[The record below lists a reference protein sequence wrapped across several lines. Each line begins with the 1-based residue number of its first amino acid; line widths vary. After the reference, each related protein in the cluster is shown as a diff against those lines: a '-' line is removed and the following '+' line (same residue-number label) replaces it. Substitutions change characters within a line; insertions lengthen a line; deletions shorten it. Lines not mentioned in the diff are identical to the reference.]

1 MRQILLKLKHN
12 APNHLNPDPA
22 APALSKDTKTC
33 DVAAPSKAAVDA
45 NPTEVVVAA
54 CLLLDEFSVS
64 LTCDYRL
71 NITEIDYISYY
82 DKGEIECSELSYLFA
97 S

>member
-1 MRQILLKLKHN
+1 MSTLTHSVDSSFNDN
-12 APNHLNPDPA
+12 AADHVFLSHPSTTLHLRCWI
-22 APALSKDTKTC
+22 T
-33 DVAAPSKAAVDA
+33 
-45 NPTEVVVAA
+45 

>member
-1 MRQILLKLKHN
+1 MNSTGRGLSLATITNKKGTNRERELKTK
-12 APNHLNPDPA
+12 PDPSS
-22 APALSKDTKTC
+22 ALYYVIPFRS
-33 DVAAPSKAAVDA
+33 
-45 NPTEVVVAA
+45 
-54 CLLLDEFSVS
+54 LLLDEFSVS